1 MFLYRCPIMKVN
13 VTVSLMIC
21 ASHMYLLGSQG
32 PCMTQ
37 MCYFMPL
44 NMTPQLSHILHKV
57 YFLYLLQF
65 VSSLFLHF
73 PMFIYLEKYY
83 MVDAG
88 YPNMLGYLAPYKG
101 QRYHVPDWRRGPAP
115 SGEQETFNY
124 CHSSIRNVVERTF
137 GVWKMK
143 WRILLKMPSYP
154 MSKQKMIV
162 AATMCIHNFIRENHA
177 LDRHF

>member
-1 MFLYRCPIMKVN
+1 
-13 VTVSLMIC
+13 
-21 ASHMYLLGSQG
+21 
-32 PCMTQ
+32 
-37 MCYFMPL
+37 
-44 NMTPQLSHILHKV
+44 
-57 YFLYLLQF
+57 
-65 VSSLFLHF
+65 
-73 PMFIYLEKYY
+73 MFIYLGKYY

-88 YPNMLGYLAPYKG
+88 YQNRLGYLAPYKG
-101 QRYHVPDWRRGPAP
+101 QRYHVPNWRRDAAP

-162 AATMCIHNFIRENHA
+162 VATMCIHNFIRENHA
-177 LDRHF
+177 LDRHFQRCDRDPEYMPTIPHRYVRHAPPPNASDDSTSLTNDISMDMIRDDLAAAILESRS